1 MSCNFCTIDGYVVTV
16 YQCLYMADVVV
27 ISLWLML
34 LPLFDVGRCYC
45 HVLSDVIAILW
56 LMLLL
61 LLMLADVIA
70 MFG

>member
-1 MSCNFCTIDGYVVTV
+1 
-16 YQCLYMADVVV
+16 MADVVA

-45 HVLSDVIAILW
+45 HVLADVIAILW
-56 LMLLL
+56 LMLLPL
-61 LLMLADVIA
+61 LILADVIA